1 MLKLSKSIYNN
12 KRDKGSVSTG
22 LRRWVGADQRNT
34 DSIKMQWFKILIRK

>member
-1 MLKLSKSIYNN
+1 MFKLSKSIYNN

-34 DSIKMQWFKILIRK
+34 DSIKIKGFKFLIRK

>member
-1 MLKLSKSIYNN
+1 MFKLAHSIDNN
-12 KRDKGSVSTG
+12 RRDKGSVSMG